1 MVPADTPISKP
12 VAEPIVATDVLVLDQ
27 IPPLTV
33 FPKEMVVPEHSEPGP
48 EIVEGDKVM
57 VIDLVT
63 KHPDGK
69 E

>member
-1 MVPADTPISKP
+1 

-27 IPPLTV
+27 KPPLTV
-33 FPKEMVVPEHSEPGP
+33 FPNEMVLPEQSEPGP
-48 EIVEGDKVM
+48 EIVEGDNVM

-63 KHPDGK
+63 KQPDGK